1 MTGEAAGGAAPSRLF
16 AYGTLAPG
24 RANAHLLADVHG
36 TWEPATLRGHLVQAG
51 WGAALGYPA
60 VLLDNDPA
68 DAVSGMLLTSDALDG
83 VWDELDAFEG
93 DGYQRVI
100 VDVTVADGTRRSAQ
114 AYVLRTD
121 G

>member
-1 MTGEAAGGAAPSRLF
+1 
-16 AYGTLAPG
+16 
-24 RANAHLLADVHG
+24 
-36 TWEPATLRGHLVQAG
+36 
-51 WGAALGYPA
+51 
-60 VLLDNDPA
+60 
-68 DAVSGMLLTSDALDG
+68 MLLTSDALDG

-100 VDVTVADGTRRSAQ
+100 VDVTVADGTQRSAQ